1 MKCLNKVLYHK
12 LTFSAKEEVLALNL
26 DMVTSFWSFC
36 VPCLLFLIAIFCN
49 NKQTSAKN
57 EPNQEGGELYT
68 VKNIIVIADW
78 TQDSDLTVIQGYSYH
93 ITAITSLRHIP

>member
-68 VKNIIVIADW
+68 VKNIIVIAD
-78 TQDSDLTVIQGYSYH
+78 
-93 ITAITSLRHIP
+93 